1 MLGKHVHGEID
12 PHLWQNVRNVEAYV
26 KLIRDTLTAKDPGG
40 AAGYRANT
48 ERYLIELDQTDKY
61 VRDTIARI
69 PKANRYL
76 VTTHDGFAYL
86 AEAYG
91 IPVAGFVTPNPATDD
106 AARANKDAPSVWRYP
121 DETVLRVVDAA
132 KLTVPAGS
140 AYSFVG
146 AAPGAVVW
154 VVPQT
159 QNPDVVWTG
168 WNTQD
173 PTVVQRINRGAT
185 FSVDGVQGPGIL
197 TVYLQSGDFGAP
209 QVLWDSR
216 KSGPQDIFVDT
227 NTHTHAN
234 WVFTKPGVY
243 LVRMTASATLIDG
256 SAVSDTQLLRFAV
269 GSGTPTSDAATATWT
284 GAAPERS
291 ARPSLTGS
299 GSVPPGSGAAGGQ
312 GPLVPILIVA
322 IAVVAVALTI
332 GFATATVRGG
342 QAKKRFFADRASSP
356 LESDEGSG
364 A

>member
-1 MLGKHVHGEID
+1 MNQPIVHGDHVITTGHVD
-12 PHLWQNVRNVEAYV
+12 MGPRFDGSTW
-26 KLIRDTLTAKDPGG
+26 KFLI
-40 AAGYRANT
+40 
-48 ERYLIELDQTDKY
+48 
-61 VRDTIARI
+61 
-69 PKANRYL
+69 
-76 VTTHDGFAYL
+76 H
-86 AEAYG
+86 
-91 IPVAGFVTPNPATDD
+91 DD
-106 AARANKDAPSVWRYP
+106 AARANKDAQSVWLYP
-121 DETVLRVVDAA
+121 AETVLQVVDAA
-132 KLTVPAGS
+132 KLTVPGGR

-146 AAPGAVVW
+146 AAPGAAVW

-173 PTVVQRINRGAT
+173 PTVMQKIDRGAT

-227 NTHTHAN
+227 KTHTHAN

-243 LVRMTASATLIDG
+243 LIRMTASATLIDG

-269 GSGTPTSDAATATWT
+269 GSGTLAGDAAKATWR
-284 GAAPERS
+284 GAAPGRS
-291 ARPSLTGS
+291 ARPS
-299 GSVPPGSGAAGGQ
+299 VAGGQ

-322 IAVVAVALTI
+322 IAVVAVALLV
-332 GFATATVRGG
+332 GFVTAIVCGG
-342 QAKKRFFADRASSP
+342 QAKKRFFADRPSSP
-356 LESDEGSG
+356 LAPDEGSG